1 MKPEEIEEIEKYE
14 REQAGKNAGLVRFRR
29 KSPDSASA
37 FLNFWRTV
45 NKPGSLD
52 RKTKELI
59 ALAIT
64 LVANCKPC
72 VIKHTKL
79 ALEAGC
85 TEEEIME
92 AASIALA
99 MGGAIVYE
107 YIGYMMEA
115 LEYYGKKGGERI

>member
-1 MKPEEIEEIEKYE
+1 MKREEIEEIQNYEK
-14 REQAGKNAGLVRFRR
+14 EQAGKNAALVRFRK
-29 KSPDSASA
+29 KSPESASA

-45 NKPGSLD
+45 NREGELN

-64 LVANCKPC
+64 LVENCKPC

-79 ALEAGC
+79 ALQAGC
-85 TEEEIME
+85 TEGEILE

-107 YIGYMMEA
+107 YIGYMLEA
-115 LEYYGKKGGERI
+115 LEYYREK